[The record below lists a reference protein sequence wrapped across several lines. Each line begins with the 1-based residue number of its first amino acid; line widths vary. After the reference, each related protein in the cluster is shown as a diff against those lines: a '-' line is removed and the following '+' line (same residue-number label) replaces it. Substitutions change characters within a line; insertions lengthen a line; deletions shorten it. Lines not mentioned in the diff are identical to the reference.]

1 MHIGLLV
8 LFGFI
13 ISQTKLSDTVRFINY
28 IKFYFY
34 YSLRLLILFINIYFL
49 YIFVK
54 NGIYKKSEI

>member
-13 ISQTKLSDTVRFINY
+13 ISQTRLSDTFWFINY
-28 IKFYFY
+28 IQFYFY

-49 YIFVK
+49 YIFVN